1 METKCAGPLRRNL
14 MGFGCAHG
22 GWKHSLLIS
31 VMRSIIQNRPD
42 RRGDPVFHK
51 IVLFSFIMSP
61 IVAVAD
67 LQMGGLTLMT
77 AATTLT

>member
-1 METKCAGPLRRNL
+1 

-51 IVLFSFIMSP
+51 IVLFFFFIMSQLLLWQT
-61 IVAVAD
+61 
-67 LQMGGLTLMT
+67 LQMGGLTPMT